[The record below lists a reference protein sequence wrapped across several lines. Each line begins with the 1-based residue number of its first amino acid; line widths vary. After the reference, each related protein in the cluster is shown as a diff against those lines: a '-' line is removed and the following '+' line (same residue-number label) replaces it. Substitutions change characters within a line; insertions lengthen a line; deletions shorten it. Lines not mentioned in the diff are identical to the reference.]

1 MSIPEAVQLVIQSSA
16 LAKGGEV
23 FLLDMG
29 EPILIKD
36 IAKKLILLSG
46 KTIRSENN
54 LQGDIEIK
62 ITGLRPGEKLH
73 EELLINSESIS
84 TINPLIYIEKAE
96 QIIDEMF
103 WRQIK
108 NLEKLIDDNSSEEEI
123 LITLSNLIPEW
134 QVSDFIKEGF
144 K

>member
-1 MSIPEAVQLVIQSSA
+1 M
-16 LAKGGEV
+16 
-23 FLLDMG
+23 
-29 EPILIKD
+29 
-36 IAKKLILLSG
+36 
-46 KTIRSENN
+46 
-54 LQGDIEIK
+54 QGDIEIK

-96 QIIDEMF
+96 QIIDETF

-123 LITLSNLIPEW
+123 LITLSKLIPEW
-134 QVSDFIKEGF
+134 QVSDFIKKGF